1 MTSIKGPAPE
11 NRTPPPMPVETV
23 RLANAMVGKPFRA
36 EIDLAEYAGA
46 PFHEEPSFHDW
57 LGGLG
62 FSARV
67 APDAPSTLV
76 ISGTPTSDGEHF
88 FFLDFE
94 AGEKIIKR
102 RELLLTVNPDP
113 RSLWKELEPDEN
125 LPYPKPHTDSRM
137 LEVSSFTLLAGS
149 RRGRSHAHAGSFRE
163 DDFALFSTD
172 NGWFGA
178 VVSDGAGSCKFS
190 REGSRLACRTVA
202 DTLTASLATL
212 PDALPE
218 LVARFAESSEED
230 IENAL
235 RGVFYGP
242 LAGAAFAAFKR
253 IEQEATSTGVPL
265 KEFSA
270 TLLMAAA
277 KTFENGLFI
286 AGFGIGDGAI
296 GVFEAANDSVTLL
309 NLPDGGEFSGQT
321 RFLTMR
327 EVIGDGGEMA
337 RRIRFG
343 LFQSPTFAAL
353 MTDGISDP
361 KFGTDRNLQ
370 TPAKWA
376 ALLDEL
382 KASVPIPPDE
392 TAPERLVEWLSF
404 WTPGEH
410 DDRTLALV
418 LPNRI

>member
-1 MTSIKGPAPE
+1 
-11 NRTPPPMPVETV
+11 
-23 RLANAMVGKPFRA
+23 
-36 EIDLAEYAGA
+36 
-46 PFHEEPSFHDW
+46 
-57 LGGLG
+57 
-62 FSARV
+62 
-67 APDAPSTLV
+67 
-76 ISGTPTSDGEHF
+76 
-88 FFLDFE
+88 
-94 AGEKIIKR
+94 
-102 RELLLTVNPDP
+102 
-113 RSLWKELEPDEN
+113 
-125 LPYPKPHTDSRM
+125 
-137 LEVSSFTLLAGS
+137 
-149 RRGRSHAHAGSFRE
+149 
-163 DDFALFSTD
+163 
-172 NGWFGA
+172 
-178 VVSDGAGSCKFS
+178 
-190 REGSRLACRTVA
+190 
-202 DTLTASLATL
+202 
-212 PDALPE
+212 
-218 LVARFAESSEED
+218 
-230 IENAL
+230 
-235 RGVFYGP
+235 
-242 LAGAAFAAFKR
+242 
-253 IEQEATSTGVPL
+253 
-265 KEFSA
+265 
-270 TLLMAAA
+270 LMAAA

-296 GVFEAANDSVTLL
+296 GVFETANDSVTLL

-382 KASVPIPPDE
+382 KASVPIPPNE
-392 TAPERLVEWLSF
+392 TAPERLVEWLNF